1 MLYLPSRLV
10 MRSSSDQAQIA
21 AQIVLLVRSSKATS
35 RRVLSEE
42 ARLSPTTAG
51 MYADEL
57 IRRGF
62 LHESGLE
69 RGGMG
74 RPKRLLTVNPSA
86 GWFIG
91 LEFNADRAQAIAVD
105 FAGQAIGSRMI
116 PLPRDAEAEQVLVA
130 LSELMRQL
138 RAQVDTKAPLLG
150 IGVGAP
156 GLVEPAQGVALYY
169 AFVPGWKDVP
179 IGERFRNEFG
189 VPVTVENNLRAIA
202 LAERWYGDGR
212 DLQDYVILGPRSG
225 FGVAMV
231 NDGKLVH
238 GARWAAGEIG
248 RWPWP
253 LNAGT
258 GGSEVHH
265 MLSAPMVYRRL
276 AALSDDAPVP
286 EDLRTAFAKFT
297 KMDCDVWNGVI
308 QDFGRL
314 IGCLHVLLDAEIYLL
329 HGPLTALG
337 ERFCNGISSA
347 AEAICPGIPHGT
359 LRVVPSS
366 LGDNAGALGAAS
378 LAMEAWTPTEVG

>member
-1 MLYLPSRLV
+1 

-21 AQIVLLVRSSKATS
+21 ARIVLLVRSSKATS
-35 RRVLSEE
+35 RRVLADE

-51 MYADEL
+51 MYADDL

-74 RPKRLLTVNPSA
+74 RPKRLLTVNPNA

-91 LEFNADRAQAIAVD
+91 LEFNADRAQAMAVD
-105 FAGQAIGSRMI
+105 FAGQVKSSRMAL
-116 PLPRDAEAEQVLVA
+116 LPRGADAEQILLALIELV
-130 LSELMRQL
+130 RQL
-138 RAQVDTKAPLLG
+138 QAQVAMNAPLLG
-150 IGVGAP
+150 IGVGAA
-156 GLVEPAQGVALYY
+156 GLVEPTQGVALYY
-169 AFVPGWKDVP
+169 AFIPGWKDVS
-179 IGERFRNEFG
+179 IGERFRSEFD

-225 FGVAMV
+225 FGAAMV
-231 NDGKLVH
+231 NGGKLVH

-253 LNAGT
+253 LTAGA

-265 MLSAPMVYRRL
+265 MLSAPMVFRRL
-276 AALSDDAPVP
+276 AGLQDNAPVP
-286 EDLRTAFAKFT
+286 EDLVSAFADFAHT
-297 KMDCDVWNGVI
+297 EGPIWDSIVE
-308 QDFGRL
+308 DFGRI
-314 IGCLHVLLDAEIYLL
+314 IGCLHVLMDAEVYLL
-329 HGPLTALG
+329 HGPLTTLG
-337 ERFCNGISSA
+337 ERFCNDIVRA
-347 AEAICPGIPHGT
+347 AESVCPGIAPGS
-359 LRVVPSS
+359 LRLVPSA

-378 LAMEAWTPTEVG
+378 LAMEAWTPAEVG